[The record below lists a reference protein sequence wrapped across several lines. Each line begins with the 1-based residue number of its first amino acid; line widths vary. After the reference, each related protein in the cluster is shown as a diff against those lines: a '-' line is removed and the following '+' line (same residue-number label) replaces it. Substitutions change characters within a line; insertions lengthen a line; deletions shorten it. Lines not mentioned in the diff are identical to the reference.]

1 VESVSEVKSVKEQL
15 ASAIEIIKDNG
26 YKYTKKREEIL
37 IFLIQENRYIGAIEV
52 FDFMNEK
59 HQGISYDTI
68 YRNLRDFTSMGLLE
82 ETELMGE
89 KKFRFHC
96 DVTECHTHHHH
107 HFICTSCGATREINM
122 CPMDFFKEQ
131 LPDFEMES
139 HRFEILGK
147 CNKCSKK

>member
-1 VESVSEVKSVKEQL
+1 MKEQL

-37 IFLIQENRYIGAIEV
+37 TFLIQENRYIGAIEV
-52 FDFMNEK
+52 FDYMNEK

-89 KKFRFHC
+89 KKFRFH
-96 DVTECHTHHHH
+96 
-107 HFICTSCGATREINM
+107 
-122 CPMDFFKEQ
+122 
-131 LPDFEMES
+131 
-139 HRFEILGK
+139 
-147 CNKCSKK
+147 

>member
-1 VESVSEVKSVKEQL
+1 MKEQL
-15 ASAIEIIKDNG
+15 ARAIEIIKDNG

-37 IFLIQENRYIGAIEV
+37 MFLIQENRYIGAIEV

-147 CNKCSKK
+147 CNKCSKKWNS

>member
-1 VESVSEVKSVKEQL
+1 MTVEHQL
-15 ASAIEIIKDNG
+15 ESAIKILKSHG

-37 IFLIQENRYIGAIEV
+37 LFLIKENRYVGAIEV
-52 FDFMNEK
+52 FDFMSEK

-68 YRNLRDFTSMGLLE
+68 YRNLRDFSKMELLE

-96 DVTECHTHHHH
+96 DVSEFHNHSHHHH
-107 HFICTSCGATREINM
+107 HFICTSCGATKEINL
-122 CPMDFFKEQ
+122 CPMDFFSEQ
-131 LPDFEMES
+131 LPDCQIES

-147 CNKCSKK
+147 CKKCLKK